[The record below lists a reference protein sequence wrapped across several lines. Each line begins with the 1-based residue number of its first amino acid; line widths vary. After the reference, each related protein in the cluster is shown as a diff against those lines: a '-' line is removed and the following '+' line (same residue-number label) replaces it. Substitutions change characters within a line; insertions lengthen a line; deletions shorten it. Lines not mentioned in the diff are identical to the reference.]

1 MLLIPFFS
9 KGKYNPSLAR
19 CCNLHALY
27 LLDIMAHVHMLVS
40 HDGWKIEPVGPE
52 ASGKYIPS
60 FGDKYCNVI
69 NSIVD
74 LVFSTKYY
82 VSITG

>member
-1 MLLIPFFS
+1 MLLIPIFS

-60 FGDKYCNVI
+60 FGDKYCKKI
-69 NSIVD
+69 KEKYVD
-74 LVFSTKYY
+74 R
-82 VSITG
+82 